1 MGTWIEIESDKSP
14 FLWACVVPY
23 VGTWIEIVILLVQRD
38 DVPLVVPYVGT
49 WIEIKIYKKTALGFN
64 VVPYVGTWIEIE
76 EQEELT

>member
-49 WIEIKIYKKTALGFN
+49 WIEIS
-64 VVPYVGTWIEIE
+64 
-76 EQEELT
+76 